1 MMVGDIEVKID
12 KGVLILSI
20 NRANKK
26 NALCED
32 MYSGFANAFE
42 QLDRDETIRCML
54 IKANGDTFC
63 GGNDISFFLNGYNM
77 APNAPVGRFLYGLAG
92 LTKPLVAAVQ
102 GAGVGIGL
110 TLLLHCDLAF
120 AAEDIRLSAPFGSLG
135 LVPEAGSSQLL
146 PALIGH
152 RRAMEIFLLGRVIK
166 AKEALAYGLV
176 NEIVPIAQLH
186 EIALDAARKLA
197 ELPAEAVYE
206 TRRLTRRPPEALS
219 KRIEEEC
226 KAFMQRI
233 ASEEVQTIFKRFL
246 TRKSGVAPI
255 G

>member
-1 MMVGDIEVKID
+1 MGGDIEVKTE
-12 KGVLILSI
+12 KGVMILTI
-20 NRANKK
+20 NRVNKK
-26 NALCED
+26 NALYGD
-32 MYSGFANAFE
+32 MYSALADAFE
-42 QLDRDETIRCML
+42 QLDRDEAIRCML

-63 GGNDISFFLNGYNM
+63 AGNDISFFLNGYSM
-77 APNAPVGRFLYGLAG
+77 APNTPVGRFLYGLAG
-92 LTKPLVAAVQ
+92 VTKPLVAAVQ

-110 TLLLHCDLAF
+110 TLLLHCDLVF
-120 AAEDIRLSAPFGSLG
+120 ATEDIRLSAPFGSLG

-152 RRAMEIFLLGRVIK
+152 RRAMEIFLLGKVIK
-166 AKEALAYGLV
+166 AKEALAYGLI

-186 EIALDAARKLA
+186 EIALDAARKVA

-206 TRRLTRRPPEALS
+206 TRRLARKPSEALS

-226 KAFMQRI
+226 KVFMRRI

-246 TRKSGVAPI
+246 TRKS
-255 G
+255 